1 MPEQPWMDWMD
12 GRCQD
17 KKEKASLHRRQQ
29 QKMNIFFFFIK
40 ARSIDKWFDSCEILL
55 LWFLLKRSIEN
66 EIRER
71 QLVYFK
77 CFDSSCSS
85 SSRKYSSNLKIQ
97 LEFVPFRKY
106 TLNTKLSSVR
116 IPIPCVFRHSE
127 NRGKAPALWIK
138 SESLKK
144 MHKQTNFWWKIWD
157 RSHPGRC

>member
-85 SSRKYSSNLKIQ
+85 SSGNIHQISKYKIGIRPLQEIYIKYQTVKFQNSNTLSIPAFWKSRQGTRFVNKVGKLRKDAEAEKILVENLRQ
-97 LEFVPFRKY
+97 
-106 TLNTKLSSVR
+106 SWQGW
-116 IPIPCVFRHSE
+116 C
-127 NRGKAPALWIK
+127 
-138 SESLKK
+138 
-144 MHKQTNFWWKIWD
+144 
-157 RSHPGRC
+157 